1 MLTGNSNICVI
12 SENGLDICFVP
23 SNCFLFPL
31 MYFLSA
37 VRHDTS
43 NNLRQSKQVLCQ
55 VFMIWLGVEFCLI
68 FSEIEVTENSN
79 YSSFRFPSEFWSSK
93 RCLYP
98 TRQMPYLVNY
108 FLGPTY
114 CLSEIIF
121 ALIMGHQFAK
131 TFSLRELT
139 FIIGIFL
146 KDYSAYLLLEIR
158 EDFSWIFIDR
168 IW

>member
-1 MLTGNSNICVI
+1 MLSGNSNICI
-12 SENGLDICFVP
+12 MSEKGLDMCFVP
-23 SNCFLFPL
+23 SNCFFVSFNV
-31 MYFLSA
+31 FLSA
-37 VRHDTS
+37 VRHD
-43 NNLRQSKQVLCQ
+43 NLRQSKQGLCQ

-79 YSSFRFPSEFWSSK
+79 YCSFCIPSEFWSSK
-93 RCLYP
+93 RSLYP
-98 TRQMPYLVNY
+98 TRQMPYLMNY

-131 TFSLRELT
+131 TFSLRELA

-146 KDYSAYLLLEIR
+146 KDYSACLLLEIR
-158 EDFSWIFIDR
+158 EDVTWIFIDR